1 MVLWIVIAV
10 VVLALV
16 ILGAAVMSVLGRLRG
31 LDRAMRKLLRRQEQ
45 AMKLQEKAVVLEE
58 TLAGLQRRAELAQEQ
73 VAVIKAGHGASD
85 GKHSLQS
92 AVTPW

>member
-16 ILGAAVMSVLGRLRG
+16 ILGAAVVAVLGRLRG
-31 LDRAMRKLLRRQEQ
+31 LDRAMRKLLRQQEQ
-45 AMKLQEKAVVLEE
+45 AARLQAKAEVLQE
-58 TLAGLQRRAELAQEQ
+58 TIAGLERRAELAQEQ
-73 VAVIKAGHGASD
+73 VAVIKAGHGSSD

-92 AVTPW
+92 AAGPW